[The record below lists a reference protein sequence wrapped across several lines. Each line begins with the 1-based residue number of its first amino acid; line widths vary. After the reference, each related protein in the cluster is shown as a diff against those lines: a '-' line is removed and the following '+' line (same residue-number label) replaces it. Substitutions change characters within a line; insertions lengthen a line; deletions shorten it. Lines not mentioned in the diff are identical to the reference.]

1 MDLQQPVGEA
11 YNREEDEHEDEHEDE
26 YDSEDDRDTVAWE
39 DDQLLLHD
47 DITPVLSEEEDE
59 EEEDRFSD
67 YNPFFEATDYNSRY
81 KKS

>member
-1 MDLQQPVGEA
+1 
-11 YNREEDEHEDEHEDE
+11 
-26 YDSEDDRDTVAWE
+26 VAWE